1 MRKSG
6 LKQTASQLDLDL
18 PRIIRHVYENGLC
31 QVMLSE
37 LKEDLREEWQE
48 LDEEL

>member
-1 MRKSG
+1 MRYSG

-18 PRIIRHVYENGLC
+18 PRITMHIYENGLC

-37 LKEDLREEWQE
+37 AKEDLGEEWQE
-48 LDEEL
+48 LDAEL